1 METLKLWIGLNPE
14 QLAALN
20 QNKEV
25 FPDEH
30 SGRFGLRTAPDD
42 AVNRAQYF
50 MDWTPE
56 GLKGEYHQKNYVAL
70 EMEISALGYLEKVE
84 GGILQKMKPTEY
96 RWYGPLKQEEFDSQ
110 GRMIYRM
117 SETGVQF
124 M

>member
-50 MDWTPE
+50 MDWSPE

-70 EMEISALGYLEKVE
+70 EMGNLRPGLPPESRGWHTSENEADGVSLVWAPEA
-84 GGILQKMKPTEY
+84 GG
-96 RWYGPLKQEEFDSQ
+96 S
-110 GRMIYRM
+110 
-117 SETGVQF
+117 
-124 M
+124 